1 MDIIDIGLWL
11 GYLLFIV
18 AIGSAIVLPLLHAIK
33 TPGTFLKSLYGVG
46 ALVLIFV
53 VSYAI
58 SSLSS
63 DVTQAQAALGVT
75 EGSSTMIGAGLIMF
89 YITLVVAVIGI
100 VYSEISKAFK

>member
-33 TPGTFLKSLYGVG
+33 TPGAFLRSLYGVG

-75 EGSSTMIGAGLIMF
+75 ESSSTMIGAGLIMF